1 MQCFVL
7 GEKQTNNI
15 KVFPKIFFFLLLSET
30 IEERLKCINTLYS
43 DSIIDRMAGLIIAKT
58 EIVNLLFPKQNL
70 IVSMKENIRFWTT
83 EIKQNSVYLLFNQC

>member
-1 MQCFVL
+1 M
-7 GEKQTNNI
+7 
-15 KVFPKIFFFLLLSET
+15 LLSET